1 LQMRHALL
9 PILVGMSAMSS
20 IAEAAPRNHVVGT
33 WRMVAAEIER
43 DGKVVPAY
51 GQRPSGMLI
60 FAPDMHY
67 VEVLTDG
74 DLPRFASNLRG
85 QGTDEENRTAMATS
99 IGMFGSYT
107 VDENGDFTGDRVEG
121 STFPN
126 WVGSV
131 RTQKDIR
138 IVVNGDQMTNY
149 FTRPDGTKI
158 TIIFERAK

>member
-1 LQMRHALL
+1 MKMRHVLF
-9 PILVGMSAMSS
+9 PILVGLSAMSS
-20 IAEAAPRNHVVGT
+20 IAEAAPRNQVVGT
-33 WRMVAAEIER
+33 WRMVSAEIER

-74 DLPRFASNLRG
+74 NVPHFASAVRG
-85 QGTDEENRTAMATS
+85 QGTDAENRIAMATS

-107 VDENGDFTGDRVEG
+107 VDENGEFTGDRVEG

-138 IVVNGDQMTNY
+138 IVVNGNQMTNY

-158 TIIFERAK
+158 NIIFERAK